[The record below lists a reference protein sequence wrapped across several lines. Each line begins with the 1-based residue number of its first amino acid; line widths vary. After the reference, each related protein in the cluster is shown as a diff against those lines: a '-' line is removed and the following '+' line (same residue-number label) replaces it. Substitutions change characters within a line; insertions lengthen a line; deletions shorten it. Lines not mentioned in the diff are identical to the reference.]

1 MCELAKAKQGIMLRL
16 ALPRET
22 PSNIKES
29 ISAIV
34 GIDELKKET
43 GMYKFAAAM
52 NEAFKQ
58 TNKIPKLEIYTDYY
72 VNMKEKEEE
81 SVSYYMN
88 RFDKGENF
96 VKCHEMDLPPK
107 VKGLK
112 LLHDAGMSNQ
122 DLKLMLT
129 RINFEKKDKVYKQAR
144 KGLSK
149 CLRNESQAERDLPSS
164 WKRSRRCS

>member
-1 MCELAKAKQGIMLRL
+1 MCELAKAKQGIMLWL
-16 ALPRET
+16 ALPRDT
-22 PSNIKES
+22 PSDIKES

-112 LLHDAGMSNQ
+112 LLHDAGLSNQ